1 MGVLSSETSVLCV
14 WEIFQLFKRI
24 RVDSRLVKYELRTKA
39 RAYDTESL
47 RMVHL
52 VPVQYQIS
60 RNTRSMCEA
69 GSCLVY

>member
-24 RVDSRLVKYELRTKA
+24 RGRLTTCK
-39 RAYDTESL
+39 AYDTQNL

-52 VPVQYQIS
+52 VPVQYQFPEI
-60 RNTRSMCEA
+60 RGQCVKPEVA
-69 GSCLVY
+69 